1 MGLIFLASSTSDP
14 TPLPPGYFDKVAH
27 LAIYAVLG
35 LLLLRA
41 LARGRPSGY
50 TPRAGV
56 LAVVASALRDYAHD
70 TATLTELEGKDAHR
84 AYYEAFFDKYR
95 VQSIQPLA
103 LVTDE
108 WHQSFVPGRTADP
121 MDVVADVAGAALGAA
136 AGVLAARWRR
146 ATDPS
151 QPSRTPGPL

>member
-1 MGLIFLASSTSDP
+1 MGLIFFASSTSDP
-14 TPLPPGYFDKVAH
+14 TPLPPGYFDKVVH
-27 LAIYAVLG
+27 LGIYAVLG

-56 LAVVASALRDYAHD
+56 LAVIAAALY
-70 TATLTELEGKDAHR
+70 G
-84 AYYEAFFDKYR
+84 
-95 VQSIQPLA
+95 
-103 LVTDE
+103 VTDE